1 MKNKLSKALLLIV
14 FAFSANVNADE
25 SDAIKQVLLSSMS
38 SGIASSIAGVI
49 GGQGDTEV
57 QFSAKENNK
66 PEFSI
71 MTVRPIS
78 VHPGKDAW
86 FVQLQLSNT
95 QIRSKSRMTTNIGLG
110 YRTLKKNSI

>member
-1 MKNKLSKALLLIV
+1 
-14 FAFSANVNADE
+14 
-25 SDAIKQVLLSSMS
+25 MS
-38 SGIASSIAGVI
+38 SGIASSIASVI

-78 VHPGKDAW
+78 VHPGIESSFKS
-86 FVQLQLSNT
+86 FVKFIS
-95 QIRSKSRMTTNIGLG
+95 
-110 YRTLKKNSI
+110 

>member
-1 MKNKLSKALLLIV
+1 MKNKLLQIPLFMLFI
-14 FAFSANVNADE
+14 FSSYAYADE
-25 SDAIKQVLLSSMS
+25 SDAIKQGLLSSMS
-38 SGIASSIAGVI
+38 SGIASSIASVI

-86 FVQLQLSNT
+86 FVQLQLSN
-95 QIRSKSRMTTNIGLG
+95 
-110 YRTLKKNSI
+110 

>member
-1 MKNKLSKALLLIV
+1 MNYLLLKRTLYNYPLLKITNLPMKNKLSKALLLIV
-14 FAFSANVNADE
+14 FAFSANVNADD
-25 SDAIKQVLLSSMS
+25 SDAIKQGLLSSMS
-38 SGIASSIAGVI
+38 SGIASSIAEVI

-86 FVQLQLSNT
+86 MFSCN
-95 QIRSKSRMTTNIGLG
+95 
-110 YRTLKKNSI
+110 